1 MTGFEIAG
9 IILLCIVG
17 LALAYVIGHLLM
29 IVIMAA
35 FVNPNK
41 EYERESK
48 FYGKF
53 LNYSVWLA
61 LKLANIKV
69 VLTGVEKIP
78 TDSRF
83 LFVSNHRS
91 GYDPVIVRAVL
102 GKYDINFISKPE
114 NFKVPILKQF
124 MVRLKF
130 LSIDRDNP
138 RNSLKTIVKAIE
150 YIKNDEGSMG
160 VYPEGTRS
168 KTGELLPFHDGVFK
182 IAIKANV
189 PVVVACL
196 KGQENVKKNV
206 PFKKTIINFDI
217 LDVLSVEDKISSHD
231 LAEQAR
237 TLIEN
242 KLNESK

>member
-1 MTGFEIAG
+1 MEWFEIVG
-9 IILLCIVG
+9 LVLLCIVG
-17 LALAYVIGHLLM
+17 AVLAYFICHLLM
-29 IVIMAA
+29 ILIMAA

-41 EYERESK
+41 EYERTNK
-48 FYGKF
+48 FYEKF
-53 LNYSVWLA
+53 LNYTVWLM
-61 LKLANIKV
+61 LKLVNVKV
-69 VLTGVEKIP
+69 VLKGKEKIP

-114 NFKVPILKQF
+114 NFKVPILRHF
-124 MVRLKF
+124 LVRLKF

-138 RNSLKTIVKAIE
+138 RNSLKTIVKAID
-150 YIKNDEGSMG
+150 YVKNDEGSMG

-182 IAIKANV
+182 IALKANV

-196 KGQENVKKNV
+196 KGQENVKKNI
-206 PFKKTIINFDI
+206 PFKKTVINFDI
-217 LDVLSVEDKISSHD
+217 LEVLPVEEKMTSHE
-231 LAEQAR
+231 LAERAR

-242 KLNESK
+242 KLKED

>member
-1 MTGFEIAG
+1 MEWFEIVG
-9 IILLCIVG
+9 LVLLCIVG
-17 LALAYVIGHLLM
+17 AVLAYFICHLLM
-29 IVIMAA
+29 ILIMAA

-41 EYERESK
+41 EYKRTNK
-48 FYGKF
+48 FYEKF
-53 LNYSVWLA
+53 LNYTVWLM
-61 LKLANIKV
+61 LKLVNVKV
-69 VLTGVEKIP
+69 VLTGKEKIP

-114 NFKVPILKQF
+114 NFKVPILRHF
-124 MVRLKF
+124 LVRLKF

-138 RNSLKTIVKAIE
+138 RNSLKTIVKAID
-150 YIKNDEGSMG
+150 YVKNDEGSMG

-182 IAIKANV
+182 IALKANV
-189 PVVVACL
+189 PVVVACM

-217 LDVLSVEDKISSHD
+217 LDVLPVEDKMTSHD
-231 LAEQAR
+231 LAERAR

-242 KLNESK
+242 KLKED

>member
-1 MTGFEIAG
+1 MEWFEIVG
-9 IILLCIVG
+9 LVLLCIVG
-17 LALAYVIGHLLM
+17 AVLAYFICHLLM
-29 IVIMAA
+29 ILIMAA

-41 EYERESK
+41 EYERTNK
-48 FYGKF
+48 FYEKF
-53 LNYSVWLA
+53 LNYTVWLM
-61 LKLANIKV
+61 LKLVNVKV
-69 VLTGVEKIP
+69 VLTGKEKIP

-114 NFKVPILKQF
+114 NFKVPILRHF
-124 MVRLKF
+124 LVRLKF

-138 RNSLKTIVKAIE
+138 RNSLKTIVKAID
-150 YIKNDEGSMG
+150 YVKNDEGSMG

-182 IAIKANV
+182 IALKANV

-196 KGQENVKKNV
+196 KGQENVKKNI
-206 PFKKTIINFDI
+206 PFKKTVINFDI
-217 LDVLSVEDKISSHD
+217 LEVLPVEEKMTSHE
-231 LAEQAR
+231 LAERAR

-242 KLNESK
+242 KLKED

>member
-9 IILLCIVG
+9 IVLLCIVG

-29 IVIMAA
+29 ILIMAA

-114 NFKVPILKQF
+114 NFNVPIFGNIIHRCCF
-124 MVRLKF
+124 MP
-130 LSIDRDNP
+130 IDRTDP
-138 RNSLKTIVKAIE
+138 FKAIE
-150 YIKNDEGSMG
+150 TNES
-160 VYPEGTRS
+160 
-168 KTGELLPFHDGVFK
+168 
-182 IAIKANV
+182 
-189 PVVVACL
+189 
-196 KGQENVKKNV
+196 
-206 PFKKTIINFDI
+206 
-217 LDVLSVEDKISSHD
+217 ISS
-231 LAEQAR
+231 L
-237 TLIEN
+237 LIC
-242 KLNESK
+242 SI